1 MIIGRYD
8 YEELAAKATSA
19 TATKED
25 IENLAIWFQ
34 WYGDI
39 YWNGEYYEID
49 SSNRLYPVYVEVSP
63 DEREQQGWEI
73 R

>member
-8 YEELAAKATSA
+8 YEELAEKATRYN
-19 TATKED
+19 ATKED
-25 IENLAIWFQ
+25 IENLAEWFERF
-34 WYGDI
+34 GDI

-49 SSNRLYPVYVEVSP
+49 KYNSLYPVYEEVAE
-63 DEREQQGWEI
+63 DEWERTGWEV